1 MNGLM
6 SLGTLSDTKLI
17 AEVARLAACERQ
29 ATAHLIACLAEMDAR
44 RLYLGLGC
52 TSLFTYCTQVLHFS
66 EHAAYGRIEAAR
78 IARRFPDVLHW
89 LADGSVTLTAICMLS
104 PHLTAENHLEL
115 LAAVRHKRKRD
126 VEHLVARLRPLP
138 DVKST
143 VKKLPQTNKVSG
155 TCTGVPDLIARTL
168 DSRPPIQVAEGQYKP
183 AEAQLPAAGSNRTHT
198 IVVPLAPERYKVQFT
213 ISRETHEKLRRVQDL
228 LRHSIPNGDPAAIFD
243 RALTL
248 LLENLSRTKVAAT
261 PRPRSGKAIATSR
274 YIPAAVRRAVW
285 RRDGG
290 RCAFVGT
297 IGRCSETGFLE
308 FHHVRPFAEGGAT
321 SIENIELRC
330 RAHNAYEAEQCFG
343 PLFVR
348 EETPPFD
355 RSAQLG
361 PDRVHGV
368 RAAGS
373 RGDRCAAF
381 GGPLRC
387 GRRPHKRARRRQWLR
402 RAARSPSQGRRRR
415 PKGRRAL
422 TRASTAVRSH
432 ADGGSGG
439 RGYFP
444 RCLSKNLAISSNAS
458 RVSGAVLLRM

>member
-6 SLGTLSDTKLI
+6 SLATLSDTKLI
-17 AEVARLAACERQ
+17 SEVARLAACERQ

-78 IARRFPDVLHW
+78 IARRFPDVLDW
-89 LADGSVTLTAICMLS
+89 LADGSVTLTAVCMLS

-115 LAAVRHKRKRD
+115 LAAVRHKRKRE
-126 VEHLVARLRPLP
+126 VEDLVARLRPLP
-138 DVKST
+138 DVKPT
-143 VKKLPQTNKVSG
+143 VKKLPQTKKVSG
-155 TCTGVPDLIARTL
+155 TCKGAPDLITRAL
-168 DSRPPIQVAEGQYKP
+168 DSRPSVQVAEGKV
-183 AEAQLPAAGSNRTHT
+183 
-198 IVVPLAPERYKVQFT
+198 IVPLAPERYKVQFT
-213 ISRETHEKLRRVQDL
+213 ISRETHEKLRQVQDL

-248 LLENLSRTKVAAT
+248 LHEKLSRTKLAAT
-261 PRPRSGKAIATSR
+261 PRPRSGKTSTTSR
-274 YIPAAVRRAVW
+274 YVPAAVRRAVW

-348 EETPPFD
+348 EETPTFG
-355 RSAQLG
+355 RVLNSVRTEFTAFEQL
-361 PDRVHGV
+361 
-368 RAAGS
+368 AATES
-373 RGDRCAAF
+373 V
-381 GGPLRC
+381 
-387 GRRPHKRARRRQWLR
+387 ARRFV
-402 RAARSPSQGRRRR
+402 AHFGAGAGGTNGP
-415 PKGRRAL
+415 
-422 TRASTAVRSH
+422 AVGNR
-432 ADGGSGG
+432 
-439 RGYFP
+439 
-444 RCLSKNLAISSNAS
+444 
-458 RVSGAVLLRM
+458 